1 MQRSHL
7 EILKMIVIIS
17 KKKKKKTF
25 KIGEGISLNYKVL
38 LLLNMKK
45 LTLTTPCIVERPIT
59 GWLSSF
65 SWGGRDFQS
74 LKKGVCRTRSGA
86 PGHLARPNT
95 LVYSVLSSSINFL
108 LYVGWAKL
116 SKVAT
121 NLEYNSNITFY
132 NCNNIM
138 K

>member
-17 KKKKKKTF
+17 NNMKKNF
-25 KIGEGISLNYKVL
+25 KIGEGIKANYKML
-38 LLLNMKK
+38 LLSNMKK
-45 LTLTTPCIVERPIT
+45 STLTTPCIVERPIT

-121 NLEYNSNITFY
+121 NLEYNSNITIY